1 MTGIKIASILSPI
14 FSIKHDHPF
23 SIESSR
29 SLMIF
34 LDPSLTHLSEL
45 FFSFSLI
52 HVIPY
57 NYGSIIRGYLSVFVN
72 IVPFS
77 VETISEGSPYLFHEA
92 ILASS
97 VINLMGFRFGL
108 QGIPLSLKYLVNS
121 ILINYSLYCLL
132 KGPV

>member
-34 LDPSLTHLSEL
+34 LDPNLTHLSEL

-52 HVIPY
+52 QVIPY

-72 IVPFS
+72 IVPNQ
-77 VETISEGSPYLFHEA
+77 L
-92 ILASS
+92 
-97 VINLMGFRFGL
+97 
-108 QGIPLSLKYLVNS
+108 
-121 ILINYSLYCLL
+121 
-132 KGPV
+132 